1 MLQINYQN
9 NWYDIEFNGLKIIET
24 SFTTNFVKSILVN
37 NDQEAK
43 IILNNKKIRW
53 KNVI

>member
-1 MLQINYQN
+1 MLQISYQN

-24 SFTTNFVKSILVN
+24 SFTTNFVNSILVN

-43 IILNNKKIRW
+43 IILNNKKIR
-53 KNVI
+53 